1 MRIQSGR
8 LEHTRQDLRIAG
20 CGRVSRLQALNRERV
35 IAEQRY
41 MMHGRYHFTILELEK
56 QPRCVQEVRVS
67 GPRPSTPATSVNRRT
82 PK

>member
-20 CGRVSRLQALNRERV
+20 CGRVSRLQALNRETV

-41 MMHGRYHFTILELEK
+41 ISLFLSWKSNHDASKKY
-56 QPRCVQEVRVS
+56 V
-67 GPRPSTPATSVNRRT
+67 
-82 PK
+82 